1 MDFKSSK
8 YDPNTD
14 PHYPKV
20 GDVIDS
26 ERVVSKVKHIEAS
39 DLYKLLTAKEQP
51 EDVEHI
57 MIVDN
62 PERPYLKYLVWWKY
76 TEE

>member
-1 MDFKSSK
+1 MLFIFCILAKNK
-8 YDPNTD
+8 TWILN
-14 PHYPKV
+14 
-20 GDVIDS
+20 
-26 ERVVSKVKHIEAS
+26 
-39 DLYKLLTAKEQP
+39 LLN
-51 EDVEHI
+51 

>member
-1 MDFKSSK
+1 VFA
-8 YDPNTD
+8 
-14 PHYPKV
+14 
-20 GDVIDS
+20 
-26 ERVVSKVKHIEAS
+26 KVKHIEAS

>member
-1 MDFKSSK
+1 MYKSDK
-8 YDPNTD
+8 YDPQND

-20 GDVIDS
+20 GDKIDNG
-26 ERVVSKVKHIEAS
+26 RVVVKVKHIEAS
-39 DLYKLLTAKEQP
+39 DLYKLLTGKEQP

-62 PERPYLKYLVWWKY
+62 PDRPYLKYLVWWKNI
-76 TEE
+76 

>member
-14 PHYPKV
+14 PHYPKI

-26 ERVVSKVKHIEAS
+26 ERVV
-39 DLYKLLTAKEQP
+39 L
-51 EDVEHI
+51 
-57 MIVDN
+57 
-62 PERPYLKYLVWWKY
+62 
-76 TEE
+76 

>member
-1 MDFKSSK
+1 MYKADK
-8 YDPNTD
+8 YDPQND

-20 GDVIDS
+20 GDKIDD
-26 ERVVSKVKHIEAS
+26 ERVVAKVKHIEAS
-39 DLYKLLTAKEQP
+39 ELYKLLTAKEQP

-62 PERPYLKYLVWWKY
+62 PDRPYLKYLVWWKHI
-76 TEE
+76 E